1 MLQTF
6 GANRRGT
13 RTAYIISCVL
23 VPFSC
28 SLINPVM
35 SLFATNE
42 LHLSPLQ
49 VSFLFMLLPVGT
61 AVIVQLLGRYSDRG
75 LQRPLIITLS
85 CCFGIVS
92 CFFLLQRPPYLLLCT
107 VGIVLMGSY
116 AVSFP
121 QLFASAREFAIRYLS
136 GALMFTTV
144 LRALCSLAWVGG
156 PPLAY
161 YLVSEHSFDT
171 LFYVTAAM
179 FAAGALMAF
188 FTLPSVSLSAEESG
202 PENLRL
208 MDHPQVLLLF
218 AGFVGVSTAFSGYM
232 VSMPLYITQELGF
245 EKNLPGIML
254 GLAAFLEIPIMLTAA
269 RIARR
274 TGLKAIVVTGCLC
287 LIGFLILMLI
297 LQDKYFLVANQI
309 LSALYI
315 GTVSSMGMVFF
326 QELLVKFPGQATSLF
341 VNSNTIGMILGG
353 ALFALADLGSY
364 RYIYMAGIALAAIS
378 TTAVALVKNPKQI
391 L

>member
-1 MLQTF
+1 
-6 GANRRGT
+6 
-13 RTAYIISCVL
+13 
-23 VPFSC
+23 
-28 SLINPVM
+28 
-35 SLFATNE
+35 
-42 LHLSPLQ
+42 
-49 VSFLFMLLPVGT
+49 
-61 AVIVQLLGRYSDRG
+61 
-75 LQRPLIITLS
+75 
-85 CCFGIVS
+85 
-92 CFFLLQRPPYLLLCT
+92 
-107 VGIVLMGSY
+107 
-116 AVSFP
+116 
-121 QLFASAREFAIRYLS
+121 
-136 GALMFTTV
+136 
-144 LRALCSLAWVGG
+144 
-156 PPLAY
+156 
-161 YLVSEHSFDT
+161 
-171 LFYVTAAM
+171 
-179 FAAGALMAF
+179 
-188 FTLPSVSLSAEESG
+188 
-202 PENLRL
+202 
-208 MDHPQVLLLF
+208 
-218 AGFVGVSTAFSGYM
+218 M